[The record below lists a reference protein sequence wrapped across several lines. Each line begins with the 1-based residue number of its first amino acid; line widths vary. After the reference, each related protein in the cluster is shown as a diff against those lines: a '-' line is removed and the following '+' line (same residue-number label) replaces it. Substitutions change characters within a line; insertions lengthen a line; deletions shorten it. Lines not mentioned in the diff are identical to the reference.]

1 MAEKIGMISLGCA
14 KNLADTEQMLYLL
27 DEAGF
32 ELTDDIGEAVGVIV
46 NTCGFID
53 DAKQESIDTILEL
66 CKMKSDDDLPLR
78 AVVVAGCLS
87 ERYQKELTES
97 IPEADAV
104 LGCSAVE
111 GIIDAVRGALDGT
124 NPRIFGDKNAPMKEI
139 GRISATPN
147 YFGYVRIS
155 EGCDNCCSYCVIP
168 GIRGVL
174 RSRAHEDILNQ
185 CREMA
190 SDGAKELIIIAQ
202 DITKYGTDLYGK
214 PTLVSLLRDICAISG
229 LEWIRLHYMNP
240 DGVDDE
246 LISFIANEPKILKYL
261 DIPIQ
266 HISDKILKDMN
277 RHYDGAYVRALFSKL
292 RAQIPGL
299 VLRTSLISGFPGEEE
314 RDFDE
319 LCEFLREYKIE
330 RAGVFEYSPQE
341 ETPAYSFAN
350 MPDEDEK
357 RQRAFVLREIALEN
371 MVSYSESL
379 LGKTITVLCED
390 YDRLEKLWFGR
401 SFADSPDID
410 GKVFFTT
417 KRNIKPGEFVKV
429 EITDTIMG
437 DALGNEC
444 VD

>member
-1 MAEKIGMISLGCA
+1 
-14 KNLADTEQMLYLL
+14 MLPS
-27 DEAGF
+27 E
-32 ELTDDIGEAVGVIV
+32 DD
-46 NTCGFID
+46 
-53 DAKQESIDTILEL
+53 
-66 CKMKSDDDLPLR
+66 R
-78 AVVVAGCLS
+78 
-87 ERYQKELTES
+87 
-97 IPEADAV
+97 
-104 LGCSAVE
+104 
-111 GIIDAVRGALDGT
+111 LDG
-124 NPRIFGDKNAPMKEI
+124 I
-139 GRISATPN
+139 
-147 YFGYVRIS
+147 
-155 EGCDNCCSYCVIP
+155 
-168 GIRGVL
+168 
-174 RSRAHEDILNQ
+174 
-185 CREMA
+185 
-190 SDGAKELIIIAQ
+190 
-202 DITKYGTDLYGK
+202 
-214 PTLVSLLRDICAISG
+214 
-229 LEWIRLHYMNP
+229 
-240 DGVDDE
+240 
-246 LISFIANEPKILKYL
+246 
-261 DIPIQ
+261 
-266 HISDKILKDMN
+266 
-277 RHYDGAYVRALFSKL
+277 SKL
-292 RAQIPGL
+292 REQIPGL

-314 RDFDE
+314 RDFDG